1 MVNFLENLGAPA
13 IIISVATFIVLLGG
27 FIADAIK
34 SFSTLKKVIDWF
46 KGVIEKI
53 KEKRRKKKR
62 IAETLTSVENL
73 LADFNS
79 HYSKDNIEERNNWM
93 DWVNGQAESYN
104 TTLENIDKRLG
115 SLDEKLEKTTVL
127 AEKTRLDQQR
137 QQILDFAARVNN
149 PQYDYSKE
157 HFRKVFKQIKE
168 YEAYIEAN
176 NLVNGEIDHAIE
188 VIEKAYEEKK
198 NSGKIVW

>member
-34 SFSTLKKVIDWF
+34 SFSTLKKVIEWF
-46 KGVIEKI
+46 KGVIRKI
-53 KEKRRKKKR
+53 KERRRKKKR
-62 IAETLTSVENL
+62 IAETLTAVEVL

-79 HYSKDNIEERNNWM
+79 HYSKDNIEERNKWM
-93 DWVNGQAESYN
+93 DWVNGQAEDYN

-157 HFRKVFKQIKE
+157 HFRKVFKQIRE
-168 YEAYIEAN
+168 YEAYIETN

>member
-34 SFSTLKKVIDWF
+34 SFSTLKKVINWF

-79 HYSKDNIEERNNWM
+79 HYSKDNIEERNKWM
-93 DWVNGQAESYN
+93 DWVNGQAEDYN

-168 YEAYIEAN
+168 YETYIETN

-198 NSGKIVW
+198 NSDKIVW

>member
-34 SFSTLKKVIDWF
+34 SFSTLKKVIEWF
-46 KGVIEKI
+46 KGVIKKI

-62 IAETLTSVENL
+62 IAETLASVETL
-73 LADFNS
+73 LADFNA
-79 HYSKDNIEERNNWM
+79 HYSKDNIEERNKWM
-93 DWVNGQAESYN
+93 DWVNGQAEDYN

-137 QQILDFAARVNN
+137 QQILDFSARVNN

-157 HFRKVFKQIKE
+157 HFRKVFKQIRE
-168 YEAYIEAN
+168 YEAYIETN

-188 VIEKAYEEKK
+188 VIE
-198 NSGKIVW
+198 

>member
-1 MVNFLENLGAPA
+1 MVDLLEKIGAPA
-13 IIISVATFIVLLGG
+13 AVISVVAIIVVIIAVIKEVQNSFATI
-27 FIADAIK
+27 
-34 SFSTLKKVIDWF
+34 KKVIDWF

-62 IAETLTSVENL
+62 MAETLASVETL

-79 HYSKDNIEERNNWM
+79 HYSKDNIEQRNKWM
-93 DWVNGQAESYN
+93 DWVNGQAEDYN

-168 YEAYIEAN
+168 YETYIEAN

>member
-34 SFSTLKKVIDWF
+34 SFSTLKKVIEWF
-46 KGVIEKI
+46 KGVIRKI
-53 KEKRRKKKR
+53 KERRRKKKR
-62 IAETLTSVENL
+62 IAETLTAVEVL

-79 HYSKDNIEERNNWM
+79 HYSKDNIEERNKWM
-93 DWVNGQAESYN
+93 DWVNGQAEDYN